1 MKQFKLLRAISMI
14 MIFSLLLVGPCSISH
29 AATDD
34 PGAGRLSGE
43 NIPEEFYEGADNN
56 RISTL
61 SRYGSSLSVS
71 PYTGQTYTHQ
81 DQFDG
86 RPISNGIDVSQWQKT
101 IDWQKVKAAGID
113 YAFIRVGY
121 RGYGDA
127 GTLNESTK
135 DIYFDTNM
143 QNAIAAGVNVGVYI
157 FSQAITTTEAIEE
170 ANYILQ
176 YIGNYGITLP
186 LVMDYEY
193 ASDDSNGGRVKKAN
207 LSKEAATEVC
217 MAFCNQIAGAG
228 YIPMVYA
235 NASMLTNQLNPQTIT
250 DSGYRI
256 WLANYTTNTSYA
268 GKFDFWQYSSTG
280 SVDGITGNTDM
291 NFYYVQE
298 GDNFIPNITGIP
310 IRNTIISPIP
320 DQTYTGGLITPP
332 ITITTY
338 EGIPLTQNV
347 DYTVEYANNINL
359 GIAIVTVTG
368 IGQYGG
374 STQVTFN
381 IVPNTVS
388 PVKAK
393 KRASNYI
400 TLKWSKDSE
409 MTGYQIWRANS
420 LYGTYKKIKQISNST
435 TVTYK
440 DTGLEAGRCYY
451 YKIRKYKKSNG
462 TTYYSE
468 YSPATAIQT
477 TISYSK
483 KAIAKSGATIYNM
496 ESQSGEV
503 IATPAKNTS
512 MPVSYSTKDDN
523 GSTWYYVTY
532 NAGNQVYTGYIPAGK
547 VTINMTGKVANTNI
561 VNVRKSSST
570 GSKVLTTLKK
580 NKKVTILKTK
590 TKKGV
595 TWYKVTFKKSG
606 KTYNGWIAAPYLKLV

>member
-1 MKQFKLLRAISMI
+1 MKQSKLLRTISII
-14 MIFSLLLVGPCSISH
+14 MIFALLAISPSSISR

-43 NIPEEFYEGADNN
+43 NIPEEFYGESDNN
-56 RISTL
+56 NISTL
-61 SRYGSSLSVS
+61 SRYGATLSVS
-71 PYTGQTYTHQ
+71 PFTGKSYTHQ
-81 DQFDG
+81 DKFDG
-86 RPISNGIDVSQWQKT
+86 RPISHGIDVSQWQKT

-127 GTLNESTK
+127 GTLSEGTK
-135 DIYFDTNM
+135 DINFDTNM

-176 YIGNYGITLP
+176 HIGSYGITLP

-193 ASDDSNGGRVKKAN
+193 ASDDAKGGRIKKAN

-228 YIPMVYA
+228 YTPMVYA
-235 NASMLTNQLNPQTIT
+235 NASMLNDQLNPQVFT
-250 DSGYRI
+250 DAGYRI

-268 GKFDFWQYSSTG
+268 GIFDFWQYASDG
-280 SVDGITGNTDM
+280 KVDGISGNVDM
-291 NFYYVQE
+291 NFYYAQE
-298 GDNFIPNITGIP
+298 GDNFIPNITATP

-332 ITITTY
+332 VTVTTY

-347 DYTVEYANNINL
+347 DYTVEYTNNINP
-359 GIAIVTVTG
+359 GIAMVTITG

-381 IVPNTVS
+381 ILPNTI
-388 PVKAK
+388 PAVKAK

-400 TLKWSKDSE
+400 TLKWAKDSD
-409 MTGYQIWRANS
+409 MTGYQIYRANS
-420 LYGTYKKIKQISNST
+420 LYGTYKKIKQISKSS

-451 YKIRKYKKSNG
+451 YKIRSYKKADG
-462 TTYYSE
+462 TTTYSE
-468 YSPATAIQT
+468 YSPAAALQT
-477 TISYSK
+477 TIGYSR
-483 KAIAKSGATIYNM
+483 KAVAKSGAIIYNM
-496 ESQSGEV
+496 ESTDGEV
-503 IATPAKNTS
+503 IAAPAKNTS
-512 MPVSYSTKDDN
+512 MPISYSTKDDN

-532 NAGNQVYTGYIPAGK
+532 NAEGITYTGYIPAGK
-547 VTINMTGKVANTNI
+547 VTLNMTGKVVNTKK
-561 VNVRKSSST
+561 VNVRKSRST
-570 GSKVLTTLKK
+570 KSKVLTTLKK
-580 NKKVTILKTK
+580 NKKVTILKTT